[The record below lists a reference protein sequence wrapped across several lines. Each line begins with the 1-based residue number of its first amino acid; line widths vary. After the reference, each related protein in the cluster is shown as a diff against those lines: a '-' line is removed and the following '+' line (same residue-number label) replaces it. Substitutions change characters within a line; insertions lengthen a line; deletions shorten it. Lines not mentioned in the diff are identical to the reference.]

1 MHAGGASVPT
11 RVAVLIGILVLP
23 VLSLASGSIMFVPL
37 FALPAM
43 FIVSGMLFGG
53 GDPPPDRPDADD
65 GGGGGPRRPP
75 PPEDPPSAGPPC
87 PDADQARART
97 RDHTRGRLA
106 PPPARRGAPREPAP
120 KRVRPRRR
128 ARYS

>member
-1 MHAGGASVPT
+1 MRAGGASVPT

-23 VLSLASGSIMFVPL
+23 VLSLASGSITFVPL

-53 GDPPPDRPDADD
+53 GDSPPDRPDVDD
-65 GGGGGPRRPP
+65 GGGGGGGPRRPDP
-75 PPEDPPSAGPPC
+75 PPSPPSAAPPL
-87 PDADQARART
+87 PDADQARARA

-106 PPPARRGAPREPAP
+106 PSPARRGAPRRPAP
-120 KRVRPRRR
+120 KPVRPRR
-128 ARYS
+128 

>member
-1 MHAGGASVPT
+1 MRAGGASVPT
-11 RVAVLIGILVLP
+11 RVAVLIGILLLP

-53 GDPPPDRPDADD
+53 GDSPPDRPDADD
-65 GGGGGPRRPP
+65 GGGGGGPRRPH
-75 PPEDPPSAGPPC
+75 PPETPPSAGPPL
-87 PDADQARART
+87 PDADQARGRA

-106 PPPARRGAPREPAP
+106 PSPTRRGPRREPAP
-120 KRVRPRRR
+120 QRVRPRR
-128 ARYS
+128 